1 MFDENDVN
9 TYFLENRVELASFYH
24 EQSVIHAQDAAFRA
38 GALSNLV
45 NHKLKFGSFKN
56 NAEIRAT
63 ALALREALESIN
75 PTSSPETPW
84 PRSAHFSLALLHNEV
99 GDVEAYYAT
108 IQEMLYTE
116 PTNGLALMNLGN
128 YYFNSRD
135 FINAS
140 IWYDRSLAYL
150 TEPKQVTTR
159 VLALNNCGQSLREL
173 SLFSE
178 ARIKFLEAFL
188 LVWMEPGVASAL
200 ARVPDRALD
209 ARVFSSRCKTTE
221 LPFNSKDIM

>member
-1 MFDENDVN
+1 MLCFGLLHGGIASLGGFPEAFQNAAIIISDGCMDENDVN
-9 TYFLENRVELASFYH
+9 TYFLDNRVELASFYH
-24 EQSVIHAQDAAFRA
+24 EQSVIHAQDTAFRA

-108 IQEMLYTE
+108 IRRCFIPNL
-116 PTNGLALMNLGN
+116 LM
-128 YYFNSRD
+128 
-135 FINAS
+135 
-140 IWYDRSLAYL
+140 
-150 TEPKQVTTR
+150 
-159 VLALNNCGQSLREL
+159 VLL
-173 SLFSE
+173 
-178 ARIKFLEAFL
+178 
-188 LVWMEPGVASAL
+188 
-200 ARVPDRALD
+200 
-209 ARVFSSRCKTTE
+209 
-221 LPFNSKDIM
+221 